1 MSTQPD
7 AGEEPDGKYATVDD
21 TRWRKYGFNG
31 WGNFEGEYAGAM
43 VEQRDGDPVAPHVQ
57 IHPVRSENEVKI
69 SMGVSEP
76 AADEPSRPNV
86 GVMGTFT
93 PDQIYAL
100 ADALKEVAECA
111 EEGILAGDE

>member
-1 MSTQPD
+1 MAEVRGVTAGGTSTGRTQ
-7 AGEEPDGKYATVDD
+7 A
-21 TRWRKYGFNG
+21 RWWSSG
-31 WGNFEGEYAGAM
+31 
-43 VEQRDGDPVAPHVQ
+43 DGDPVAPHVQ

-76 AADEPSRPNV
+76 APDEPSEPSV

-100 ADALKEVAECA
+100 ADALEGVARCA
-111 EEGILAGDE
+111 EEGILASVD